1 MPKVPKSID
10 KSLLILHTFG
20 DISRSVFRNM
30 GVLSWRSLKIS
41 PNENLSWSNHA
52 VVTRVCT

>member
-10 KSLLILHTFG
+10 KSLLILNTFG